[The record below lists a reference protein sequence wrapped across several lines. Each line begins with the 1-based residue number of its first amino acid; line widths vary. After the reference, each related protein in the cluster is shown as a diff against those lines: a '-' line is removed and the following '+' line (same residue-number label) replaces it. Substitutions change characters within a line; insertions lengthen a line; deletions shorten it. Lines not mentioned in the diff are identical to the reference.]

1 MGIQW
6 ATAAELASLVQR
18 PLVDTV
24 TCNLLLSQ
32 AADLVR
38 AECNQNID
46 IVTTT
51 EVLDGPAPASYM
63 ETGAADA
70 MIFLNE
76 KPVINVTSVTEF
88 QVSNGMTVLVQ
99 GTDYV
104 LGNGG
109 RIYRIKSSSASSYS
123 YQPWTT
129 NKQGITVVYSHGY
142 ATTAWQY
149 NTAKQISLQMA
160 GRAYVN
166 PEDLHQMRIGGYAA
180 RYHGTT
186 TPITGLLQMTPFE
199 KMMLSPL
206 RANTLTA

>member
-6 ATAAELASLVQR
+6 GTAAELASLVQR

-51 EVLDGPAPASYM
+51 EVLDGPRSATYM
-63 ETGAADA
+63 EPDPADA
-70 MIFLNE
+70 VVFLNE
-76 KPVINVTSVTEF
+76 KPVISVTSVTEL
-88 QVSNGMTVLVQ
+88 QVANGMTTLVQ
-99 GTDYV
+99 GTDFI

-123 YQPWTT
+123 YYPWTV
-129 NKQGITVVYSHGY
+129 NKQGITVIYSHGY
-142 ATTAWQY
+142 ATTTWQY

-166 PEDLHQMRIGGYAA
+166 PEGLHQMRVGGYAA
-180 RYHGTT
+180 RYFGTT
-186 TPITGLLQMTPFE
+186 TPITGMLQMTPFE
-199 KMMLSPL
+199 KLMLAPL